1 MEYSILDL
9 MMWCYVPQAAALGV
23 EEIHTLVLGNEP
35 DVTGPDPRSKVK
47 DVNFIAL
54 PWSSQLYIYL
64 FLVVQ
69 WIDLRYRG
77 LF

>member
-1 MEYSILDL
+1 MECSILDL
-9 MMWCYVPQAAALGV
+9 RMWCYVPQAAALGV
-23 EEIHTLVLGNEP
+23 EEIHTLVLGNEG
-35 DVTGPDPRSKVK
+35 GPDPRSKVK